1 MSEIKFPL
9 VYELNTRL
17 WLRELS
23 EKHGKPITLASVPET
38 EFQKW
43 KQHRFDA
50 IWLMGVWKPSEKG
63 REIALTH
70 KGLWQ
75 EYSRA
80 LPNWTKDDVV
90 CSPYCIADYTVS
102 EILGGES
109 GLQKFRERLR
119 SNGMKLILDFVPN
132 HVALDH
138 AWLSQHPDYF
148 IPAPKSLALQSQD
161 FYSPDGEHYFA
172 CGKDPYFPAWT
183 DTLQLNYANPNL
195 RKAMTQLLQSLA
207 KRCDGVRCDMAM
219 LELKSVFNHTWK
231 WLAGEMTEEFWNDA
245 IASTKAINPDF
256 LFIAEAYW
264 DTEWTLQQMG
274 FDFTYDKKLYDR
286 LHTRDTFGVKA
297 HLSANWDFQR
307 KMLCFTENHDEPRA
321 ALQFGK
327 NARAAMLLV
336 LTMPGMRLLHQG
348 QLEGYTR
355 RIPVQLI
362 RRFEEDGDARISS
375 FYQRLAHVLHNP
387 ALTCGGF
394 RLLQMHG
401 DPEVIGFTRFYGAN
415 IAQTFTLVNLT
426 DSSKEVHFSTEAF
439 DSAESYEHV
448 EVITTEPKHSPQFE
462 LWTGGISVR
471 LRAHEGLLFV
481 AKG

>member
-17 WLRELS
+17 WLSELS
-23 EKHGKPITLASVPET
+23 SRFGKPITLASVPEM

-43 KQHRFDA
+43 KQNRFDA

-63 REIALTH
+63 REIARSH
-70 KGLWQ
+70 QGLWQ
-75 EYSRA
+75 DYANA
-80 LPNWTKDDVV
+80 LPNWTTDDVV
-90 CSPYCIADYTVS
+90 ASPYAIADYTVS
-102 EILGGES
+102 DALGGES
-109 GLQKFRERLR
+109 GLQKFRERLH

-161 FYSPDGEHYFA
+161 FYSPDSLHFFA
-172 CGKDPYFPAWT
+172 CGKDPYFPAWS
-183 DTLQLNYANPNL
+183 DTLQLNYVNPHL

-219 LELKSVFNHTWK
+219 LELKSVFNQTWR
-231 WLAGEMTEEFWNDA
+231 WLAGEMKEEFWTDA
-245 IASTKAINPDF
+245 IPATKAINPDF

-264 DTEWTLQQMG
+264 ETEWALQQMG

-286 LHTRDTFGVKA
+286 LHTRDIAGLKS
-297 HLSANWDFQR
+297 HLSASWDFQR

-321 ALQFGK
+321 KVQFGK
-327 NARAAMLLV
+327 NTCAAMLLV

-355 RIPVQLI
+355 RVPVQLI
-362 RRFEEDGDARISS
+362 RRLEEAGDPKISN
-375 FYQRLAHVLHNP
+375 FYQRLAHVLRNP
-387 ALTCGGF
+387 AITSGGF
-394 RLLQMHG
+394 ALLKMSG
-401 DPEVIGFTRFYGAN
+401 DPEIIAFTRFYGAN
-415 IAQTFTLVNLT
+415 IAQTFTFLNLT
-426 DSSKEVHFSTEAF
+426 DSPKEAHISTDAF
-439 DSAESYEHV
+439 NTIENYEHV
-448 EVITTEPKHSPQFE
+448 EVITTEPKHSPQFD

-471 LRAHEGLLFV
+471 LRAHEGLLFI

>member
-1 MSEIKFPL
+1 MSDIKFPL

-23 EKHGKPITLASVPET
+23 EKYGKPITLASVPET

-43 KQHRFDA
+43 QQHRFDA
-50 IWLMGVWKPSEKG
+50 IWLMGVWKPSVKG
-63 REIALTH
+63 QEIARTH
-70 KGLWQ
+70 RGLWQ
-75 EYSRA
+75 DYERA
-80 LPNWTKDDVV
+80 LPNWTEDDVV

-102 EILGGES
+102 EALGGEN
-109 GLQKFRERLR
+109 GLQKFRERL
-119 SNGMKLILDFVPN
+119 SSHGIKLILDFVPN

-138 AWLSQHPDYF
+138 AWLSQHPEYF
-148 IPAPKSLALQSQD
+148 ISAPKSLALQSQD

-195 RKAMTQLLQSLA
+195 RKAMIEQLQSIA

-219 LELKSVFNHTWK
+219 LVLKSIFNQTWK
-231 WLAGEMTEEFWNDA
+231 WLAGEMKEEFWIDA
-245 IASTKAINPDF
+245 ISAIKTIYPNF

-264 DTEWTLQQMG
+264 ETEWTLQQMG

-286 LHTRDTFGVKA
+286 LHRRDLFGVKA

-307 KMLCFTENHDEPRA
+307 KMVCFTENHDEPRA

-327 NARAAMLLV
+327 NARAAMLLT

-362 RRFEEDGDARISS
+362 RRFEEAGNPQIFN
-375 FYQRLAHVLHNP
+375 FYQRLAHVIHNP
-387 ALTCGGF
+387 AITCGGF
-394 RLLQMHG
+394 APLHLNG
-401 DPEVIGFTRFYGAN
+401 DPEVIGFTRFYGTN

-426 DSSKEVHFSTEAF
+426 DSPKEVYFATDAF
-439 DSAESYEHV
+439 DHVESYEHV

-462 LWTGGISVR
+462 LWQGGISVR
-471 LRAHEGLLFV
+471 LRANEGLLFI

>member
-23 EKHGKPITLASVPET
+23 KKYGRPITLASVPEV

-43 KQHRFDA
+43 KQYHFDA

-63 REIALTH
+63 REIARTH
-70 KGLWQ
+70 RGLWQ
-75 EYSRA
+75 DYSRA
-80 LPNWTKDDVV
+80 LPNWTEDDVV
-90 CSPYCIADYTVS
+90 CSPYCISDYTIS
-102 EILGGES
+102 DALGGEG
-109 GLQKFRERLR
+109 GLQKFRERLH

-138 AWLSQHPDYF
+138 PWLSTHPDYF
-148 IPAPKSLALQSQD
+148 ISAPKSLALQSQD
-161 FYSPDGEHYFA
+161 FYSPDGEHFFA

-195 RKAMTQLLQSLA
+195 RKAMIQVLLSIA

-219 LELKSVFNHTWK
+219 LELKSVFNQTWK
-231 WLAGEMTEEFWNDA
+231 WLAGEMKEEFWTDA
-245 IASTKAINPDF
+245 IPATKALNPDF

-264 DTEWTLQQMG
+264 ETEWTLQQMG

-286 LHTRDTFGVKA
+286 LHTRDFFGVKS
-297 HLSANWDFQR
+297 HLSASWDFQR
-307 KMLCFTENHDEPRA
+307 KMLCFIENHDEPRA
-321 ALQFGK
+321 VVQFG
-327 NARAAMLLV
+327 NNIRAALLLI

-362 RRFEEDGDARISS
+362 RRFEEAGDKRILN

-387 ALTCGGF
+387 AITSGGF
-394 RLLQMHG
+394 APLKLNG

-415 IAQTFTLVNLT
+415 IAQTFTLINLT
-426 DSSKEVHFSTEAF
+426 DSPKEVHFSTDAF
-439 DSAESYEHV
+439 NTIESYEHV
-448 EVITTEPKHSPQFE
+448 EVITTEPRHSPQFD

-471 LRAHEGLLFV
+471 LRANEGLLFV
-481 AKG
+481 V